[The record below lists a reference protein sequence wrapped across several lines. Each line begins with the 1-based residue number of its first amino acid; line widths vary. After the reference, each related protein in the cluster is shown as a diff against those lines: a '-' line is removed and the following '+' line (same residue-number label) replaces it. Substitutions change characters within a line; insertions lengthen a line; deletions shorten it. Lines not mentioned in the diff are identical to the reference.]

1 VVTGTGNF
9 TLASLPAGYPVF
21 LRQGNSAGDPYAGL
35 RVRWPNIKL
44 VQDGRLGDS
53 LVQRD
58 NNDFAA
64 RIGIAWNPD
73 RLLARGR
80 GSPGRFRLPEWH
92 FVPRIFMKGGIG
104 GKNRQCYRRARDL
117 VAGHSGLSTPSD
129 VFSQIDRQN
138 FERMYRI
145 FRDRFKS
152 GRVLESVRAAAT
164 NSCVW
169 RPSSKSLIPINQG
182 SVFRRSP

>member
-1 VVTGTGNF
+1 VPVPEALS
-9 TLASLPAGYPVF
+9 LASLNEWLVAGCIAN
-21 LRQGNSAGDPYAGL
+21 RSRTISGHSETIGEN
-35 RVRWPNIKL
+35 
-44 VQDGRLGDS
+44 RLKERPH
-53 LVQRD
+53 L
-58 NNDFAA
+58 AA
-64 RIGIAWNPD
+64 
-73 RLLARGR
+73 LAAEGFTRGR
-80 GSPGRFRLPEWH
+80 GAPGRFRLPEWH